1 MVWNSHIFQ
10 NFPQF
15 VVIYTIK
22 VFSVFN
28 EAEIDV
34 FSGILWLLLLS
45 SGCYQF
51 DFWFLCLFKIQLV
64 YLEVLGSHTVEA

>member
-1 MVWNSHIFQ
+1 MVWNSRIFQ

-15 VVIYTIK
+15 VAIYTIK
-22 VFSVFN
+22 GFSVLN

-45 SGCYQF
+45 SGCCPSAYRF
-51 DFWFLCLFKIQLV
+51 EHKLLGEHKFSV
-64 YLEVLGSHTVEA
+64 YLGKYL